1 MLCTECGEV
10 IRPVVALD
18 IDGTLGDYHGHFI
31 RFAEMYIGRELIGQY
46 HGATS
51 FSDWFGGNGVT
62 LEQFRAIKLA
72 YRQGGMKRS
81 MPVFPGAVA
90 LFNEINAYDVEL
102 WVTTTRPYLSLDNIV
117 PDTIHWLAQNGMTDF
132 YGMLFDE
139 DKYDTLVTR
148 VDPERIVAVID
159 DLPEMCDAADEA
171 VGRNVALMVGTQYNS
186 VYLSRR
192 HAMVDIYHW
201 IGPAIEEWK
210 ESHADLVR

>member
-1 MLCTECGEV
+1 MLCTNCGEI

-31 RFAEMYIGRELIGQY
+31 RFAEMYLGRHITDDY

-51 FSDWFGGNGVT
+51 FREWFGHYGVT
-62 LEQFRAIKLA
+62 TEQFRAIKLA

-81 MPVFPGAVA
+81 MPLYEGALTLYQEIVA
-90 LFNEINAYDVEL
+90 HDVEL

-117 PDTIHWLAQNGMTDF
+117 PDTVHWLAINGMTDF

-139 DKYDTLVTR
+139 DKYDTLVSR
-148 VDPERIVAVID
+148 VDPARIVAVID

-171 VGRNVALMVGTQYNS
+171 VGRNVALMVGTRYNA
-186 VYLSRR
+186 VIQTRR
-192 HAMVDIYHW
+192 HPIWDI
-201 IGPAIEEWK
+201 IQGIDP
-210 ESHADLVR
+210 LVKDWWTTHDSD